1 MKRNFK
7 FKMCRVLRNLGLL
20 CKPTLPRRKGLR
32 ISRTIMPDGL
42 VIEHNGFVEKAP
54 LNNQSF
60 LSELHIYHEIKN
72 SVKYKKLKK

>member
-7 FKMCRVLRNLGLL
+7 FKIYQVLRNAGLL
-20 CKPTLPRRKGLR
+20 CKTTLPRRKGLR

-42 VIEHNGFVEKAP
+42 VINHNGFVEKAP
-54 LNNQSF
+54 LNNESF
-60 LSELHIYHEIKN
+60 LSELHVYHEIKN

>member
-7 FKMCRVLRNLGLL
+7 FKMCRALRNLGLL

-32 ISRTIMPDGL
+32 ISRTIMPNGQ

-60 LSELHIYHEIKN
+60 LSELHVYHEIKN
-72 SVKYKKLKK
+72 SVKLKKQCL